1 MYVSNNNVIYFNSFE
16 VEYIQKQIAK
26 LIEGS
31 VINASTITKNIY
43 SLQAYDSVMY
53 GYFCIEFI
61 VFMLKGKSLAV
72 LTNLF
77 SLNN

>member
-31 VINASTITKNIY
+31 VINASTITKTIY
-43 SLQAYDSVMY
+43 SLQAYDSVTC

-61 VFMLKGKSLAV
+61 VFMLKGKSLTV

>member
-1 MYVSNNNVIYFNSFE
+1 MYVSNNNVIYFNRFE

-53 GYFCIEFI
+53 EYFCIEFI